1 MPSRLLIVDP
11 DNTRRGLC
19 MVTIPSDRFA
29 MIFADDIPQALGV
42 IQRGGADVALV
53 AGTAACRAL
62 RDAGA
67 SLPILVMD
75 ARFVDE
81 RLGRAEAERG
91 RANGFLAVPFDRDT
105 FEARVADA
113 FQGGVPRRVGTPA
126 PRPAPPAPAAPRD
139 PWADF
144 RERVSQLHRA
154 LDRTDYYQLL
164 GIESGAGNAVIKT
177 AYYARAMEL
186 HPDRFLT
193 LADEK
198 LRTQIYEV
206 FKRVSEAFK
215 VLGDPALRVEYD
227 QGLRVDRQRYIRYV
241 RTERPRQGPK
251 DPTAIAATADGRK
264 YVGLALLAERQGNWS
279 AAQMHLSL
287 AVQAEPGNKAIKAKL
302 QEARA
307 KTGKK

>member
-1 MPSRLLIVDP
+1 
-11 DNTRRGLC
+11 

-29 MIFADDIPQALGV
+29 MIFADDVPQALGV
-42 IQRGGADVALV
+42 VQRGGADLALV

-67 SLPILVMD
+67 SLPIVIMD
-75 ARFVDE
+75 ARFIDE
-81 RLGRAEAERG
+81 RVGRAEAERG
-91 RANGFLAVPFDRDT
+91 RANGFVAVPFDRDT
-105 FEARVADA
+105 FEARVAEA
-113 FQGGVPRRVGTPA
+113 LRGGPPPSRPRTPVPSPA
-126 PRPAPPAPAAPRD
+126 AAAPPAARD
-139 PWADF
+139 PWVEF
-144 RERVSQLHRA
+144 RDRVSQLHRA

-164 GIESGAGNAVIKT
+164 GIESGAGSAVIKT

-193 LADEK
+193 LPDEK

-215 VLGDPALRVEYD
+215 VLGDPVLRVEYD
-227 QGLRVDRQRYIRYV
+227 QGLRADRQRFIRYV

-251 DPTAIAATADGRK
+251 DPTSIAATADGRK

-287 AVQAEPGNKAIKAKL
+287 AVQAEPGNKALKARL
-302 QEARA
+302 QEIRA

>member
-1 MPSRLLIVDP
+1 MASRLLIVDA

-29 MIFADDIPQALGV
+29 MIFADDIQQALGV
-42 IQRGGADVALV
+42 VQRGAADLALV
-53 AGTAACRAL
+53 AGTGACRAL

-67 SLPILVMD
+67 TLPILVMD

-91 RANGFLAVPFDRDT
+91 RANGYLPIPFDRDT
-105 FEARVADA
+105 FQAKAAEALRGP
-113 FQGGVPRRVGTPA
+113 GGGKATPPPPA
-126 PRPAPPAPAAPRD
+126 AAAPPRPAD
-139 PWADF
+139 PWLAF
-144 RERVSQLHRA
+144 RERVAQVHKD
-154 LDRTDYYQLL
+154 LDRIDYYELL
-164 GIESGAGNAVIKT
+164 GVEPGASAAAIKN

-193 LADEK
+193 VEDEK

-227 QGLRVDRQRYIRYV
+227 QGLRVDRQRYLRYV

-251 DPTAIAATADGRK
+251 DPTSIATTTDGRK

-279 AAQMHLSL
+279 AAQMHYSL
-287 AVQAEPGNKAIKAKL
+287 AVQAEPQNKALKQKL
-302 QEARA
+302 QEIRA
-307 KTGKK
+307 KTGKR